1 MIETLDELYDLVFD
15 VVLDASSIPSE
26 DILFVNQNTDYPTKK
41 TFIALKVD
49 LSSSPLTKIRN
60 ESGVMMHKCNVTCDV
75 YNNQFLA
82 SKLRNIYRYI
92 SFDKYPQIES
102 VSRGDQIID
111 LTELDAGV
119 FLKRYNTNF
128 AIHVLISQ
136 SAETTLIAKKIG
148 DIKIENKP
156 NNRS

>member
-1 MIETLDELYDLVFD
+1 
-15 VVLDASSIPSE
+15 
-26 DILFVNQNTDYPTKK
+26 
-41 TFIALKVD
+41 
-49 LSSSPLTKIRN
+49 
-60 ESGVMMHKCNVTCDV
+60 MHKCNVTCDV